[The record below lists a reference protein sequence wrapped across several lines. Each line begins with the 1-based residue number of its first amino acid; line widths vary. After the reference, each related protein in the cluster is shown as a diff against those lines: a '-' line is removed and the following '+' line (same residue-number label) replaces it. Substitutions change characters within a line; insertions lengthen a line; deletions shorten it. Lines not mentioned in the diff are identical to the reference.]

1 MSMLI
6 KILKSDRTEMEER
19 QIARLKKEIE
29 TLTYELQ
36 MRELTLEKLK
46 NKESPVNVVAV
57 ASELPIEEIPE

>member
-1 MSMLI
+1 MLI

-29 TLTYELQ
+29 TLTDELQ

-46 NKESPVNVVAV
+46 NKDSTVNVVAV